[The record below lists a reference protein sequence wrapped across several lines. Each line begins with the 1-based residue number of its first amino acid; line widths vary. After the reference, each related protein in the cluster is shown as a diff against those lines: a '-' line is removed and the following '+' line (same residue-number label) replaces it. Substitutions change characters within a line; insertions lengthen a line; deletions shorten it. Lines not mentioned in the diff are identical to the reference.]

1 VAHSYAQFHVPKP
14 LVRLAMSVVANT
26 GLMTAHINLVRSP
39 AGFSGIAY
47 VGDPRMLLANIGGQQ
62 QTLVGK
68 FRVKFQQRQHPTFET
83 AGKA

>member
-47 VGDPRMLLANIGGQQ
+47 VGDRAC
-62 QTLVGK
+62 
-68 FRVKFQQRQHPTFET
+68 F
-83 AGKA
+83 